1 MGGLRRWRSGNACTI
16 TEPIELRNSKARHA
30 GQYDDQKV
38 TFYSALNKRTI
49 GEIEDRHD
57 SATHYR
63 QMKFRLNAKGV
74 IDVLTTQYPNPQEV
88 RPQVL
93 THGKA
98 MRMFK

>member
-1 MGGLRRWRSGNACTI
+1 LAADVQ
-16 TEPIELRNSKARHA
+16 LRNSKARHA

-38 TFYSALNKRTI
+38 TFYSALNRRNI

-57 SATHYR
+57 SSQHYR
-63 QMKFRLNAKGV
+63 EMKFRLNAAGV
-74 IDVLTTQYPNPQEV
+74 LNVLTAQYPNPQEV

-98 MRMFK
+98 IRMFK